1 MTEPLSYLV
10 RRTKPKV
17 SDLWDSAGTL
27 RVMASASGLHPS
39 RYRIVKSADQLRI
52 GTTCASVR
60 K

>member
-39 RYRIVKSADQLRI
+39 RYRIV
-52 GTTCASVR
+52 
-60 K
+60 